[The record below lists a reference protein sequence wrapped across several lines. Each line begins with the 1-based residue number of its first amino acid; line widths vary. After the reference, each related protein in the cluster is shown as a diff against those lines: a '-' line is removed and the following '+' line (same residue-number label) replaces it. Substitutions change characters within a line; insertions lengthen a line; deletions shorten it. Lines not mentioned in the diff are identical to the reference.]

1 MRASWVLLVQYSR
14 FAALYRE
21 NFLFHEKCFSHLEQ
35 KIGNYDATLL
45 IETFHQP
52 LLVNSLTNKI
62 FDITC
67 TVWEVSVF
75 GVILVRVFSHSDWI
89 RRNTQYLSV
98 LSPNAGKHGP
108 EKLQIRTLF
117 TQCKLYQR
125 FCFLNYSLKMV
136 DGRSPL
142 TLNISV
148 ARIYRIVIC
157 IGLDLFISKGF
168 SKGDVL
174 SLYSIRTHL
183 SREWS
188 TFLFIVRL
196 WNIHTNGRY
205 LYCGMKKEF
214 IKMRLFSKFR

>member
-1 MRASWVLLVQYSR
+1 MTASWVLLVQYPR

-35 KIGNYDATLL
+35 IGKYDATLL
-45 IETFHQP
+45 METFHQP
-52 LLVNSLTNKI
+52 LLVNSLKTKI

-67 TVWEVSVF
+67 TAWEVSVF
-75 GVILVRVFSHSDWI
+75 GVILVRVFSHSDWT
-89 RRNTQYLSV
+89 RRDTQYLSV

-108 EKLQIRTLF
+108 EKLQVRTLF

-125 FCFLNYSLKMV
+125 FYFLNYWLKMF

-142 TLNISV
+142 TFNISV
-148 ARIYRIVIC
+148 ARIYRILIC
-157 IGLDLFISKGF
+157 IGMDLFISKGF
-168 SKGDVL
+168 SKGDIL
-174 SLYSIRTHL
+174 SLYSIRNHL

-196 WNIHTNGRY
+196 WNIQINGQY
-205 LYCGMKKEF
+205 LNCGMKKEF
-214 IKMRLFSKFR
+214 IKMCLFSKFR